1 MSAPV
6 LPAYGYAHHARV
18 VRVGEA
24 DNSYL
29 VEVPAIA
36 PGILSGPFTSAIR
49 DLQSGDQVL
58 VLQVGPT
65 SGDLVII
72 CRLPERPPEF
82 TLPIEISDVTGLAA
96 ALDNRATDAELAA
109 LQSATN
115 LNFLVV
121 NDKNTEQDGRLTAVE
136 SLNTTQNGRLTAV
149 ESLNTAQDGRLTT
162 NEAAIAANA
171 TAVTEANTWRPNQDH
186 DVDVYGDAVHFGLPA
201 AAYQSSRSLNNSTAY
216 LARTRVRRSGNIS
229 IVRVAITV
237 VGTGAGTT
245 TAALFRASS
254 ATGAGGPYT
263 PLGSGS
269 SALASTGIQS
279 IAIGAQTLA
288 AGDWLAL
295 LLIPVGYT
303 APPTHAAIVT
313 PTSAGLI
320 NRSTNNVRSAK
331 AMTTPPAT
339 VSPGDGTWGAQTQ
352 LWYCALA

>member
-1 MSAPV
+1 MTA
-6 LPAYGYAHHARV
+6 PAYGTLHRGRI
-18 VRVGEA
+18 VRESLVP
-24 DNSYL
+24 DNF
-29 VEVPAIA
+29 EVMITSAA
-36 PGILSGPFTSAIR
+36 PGRTIGPIQSAVR
-49 DLQSGDQVL
+49 GLAPGDRVL
-58 VLQVGPT
+58 LGCVGT
-65 SGDLVII
+65 TQDDYVII
-72 CRLPERPPEF
+72 GALPPPVPDP
-82 TLPIEISDVTGLAA
+82 LGIDDISGLQTE
-96 ALDNRATDAELAA
+96 LDNRATDAELAA
-109 LQSATN
+109 LQAATN

-121 NDKNTEQDGRLTAVE
+121 NDKNTEQDGRLTDVE

-149 ESLNTAQDGRLTT
+149 ESLNTTQDGRLTT

-216 LARTRVRRSGNIS
+216 LARTRVRRTGSIS
-229 IVRVAITV
+229 IVRVAIAA

-254 ATGAGGPYT
+254 AIGAGGPYT

-279 IAIGAQTLA
+279 IAIGAQSLT

-303 APPTHAAIVT
+303 SPPTHAAIVT
-313 PTSAGLI
+313 PAVAGLI
-320 NRSTNNVRSAK
+320 NRSANNVRSAK

>member
-1 MSAPV
+1 VSA
-6 LPAYGYAHHARV
+6 PAYGTLFRGRIVRPDV
-18 VRVGEA
+18 VA
-24 DNSYL
+24 DNYL
-29 VEVPAIA
+29 VQLTSAA
-36 PGILSGPFTSAIR
+36 PGRVLGPIQSAVR
-49 DLQSGDQVL
+49 
-58 VLQVGPT
+58 
-65 SGDLVII
+65 
-72 CRLPERPPEF
+72 
-82 TLPIEISDVTGLAA
+82 GLAA
-96 ALDNRATDAELAA
+96 DDSVLVASLGTTQNDYVIVGRLPALEPPALTIGDIAGLEAALDERATDAELDAVET
-109 LQSATN
+109 ATN

-121 NDKNTEQDGRLTAVE
+121 NNKNSEQDTRLDGHDSALSALGAADTSLDGRLDVVEPLVTA
-136 SLNTTQNGRLTAV
+136 
-149 ESLNTAQDGRLTT
+149 NTA
-162 NEAAIAANA
+162 AAA
-171 TAVTEANTWRPNQDH
+171 EANTWRPNQDH

-201 AAYQSSRSLNNSTAY
+201 AAYGSSRSLNNSTAY

-229 IVRVAITV
+229 IVRVAIAA

-254 ATGAGGPYT
+254 ATGAAGPYT

-279 IAIGAQTLA
+279 ITIGAQALT

-303 APPTHAAIVT
+303 SPPTHAAIAT
-313 PTSAGLI
+313 PAVAGLI
-320 NRSTNNVRSAK
+320 NRGANNVRSAK